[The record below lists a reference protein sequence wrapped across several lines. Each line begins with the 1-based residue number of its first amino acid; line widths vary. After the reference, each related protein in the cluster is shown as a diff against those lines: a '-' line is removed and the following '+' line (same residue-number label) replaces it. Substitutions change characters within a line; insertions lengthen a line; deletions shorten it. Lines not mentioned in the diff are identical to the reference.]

1 MENCIFCKIIRGELP
16 CYKIYEDEK
25 VLAFLDLHPLS
36 QGHTLVIPKKHAQD
50 IFEIEPEELK
60 QLILVVQKL
69 SRIIMEKL
77 GAQGIN
83 ILQRNKTGAGQEVS
97 HMHFHIVPR
106 FDGDSVAL
114 PPESGYKEEDI
125 KNIHERL
132 TPTPN

>member
-1 MENCIFCKIIRGELP
+1 MEDCIFCKIIKGELP

-36 QGHTLVIPKKHAQD
+36 KGHTLVIPKKHTRD

-60 QLILVVQKL
+60 SLILVVQKL
-69 SRIIMEKL
+69 SKIIMEKL

-97 HMHFHIVPR
+97 HIHFHIVPR
-106 FDGDSVAL
+106 YKDDTVIL
-114 PPESGYKEEDI
+114 PPTSKYEAENLLELVK
-125 KNIHERL
+125 RL
-132 TPTPN
+132 TDFE